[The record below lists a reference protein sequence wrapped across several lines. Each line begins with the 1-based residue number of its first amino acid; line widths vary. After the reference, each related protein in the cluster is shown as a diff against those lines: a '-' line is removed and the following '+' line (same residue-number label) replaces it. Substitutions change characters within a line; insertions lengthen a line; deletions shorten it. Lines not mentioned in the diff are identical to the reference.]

1 MSSAMTL
8 WGKRE
13 KEVLRMLTSEVASSP
28 SSVSGKCPHHTH
40 SQLPLSKKLKLDHLG
55 ESPEQCLLILS
66 SLFFW
71 ETCFRV
77 YINSLFLKFSLILI
91 FASQSGFTLL
101 IFFF

>member
-40 SQLPLSKKLKLDHLG
+40 SQLPLSKKLKLDHL
-55 ESPEQCLLILS
+55 
-66 SLFFW
+66 
-71 ETCFRV
+71 
-77 YINSLFLKFSLILI
+77 
-91 FASQSGFTLL
+91 
-101 IFFF
+101 